1 MSTRG
6 LKPAT
11 IPESCNLASMAA
23 LSSGVMC
30 CSHSVWSMVP
40 FLSASILLRMSSAL
54 RSALTPRA
62 CQKNTCISGNM
73 IQYF

>member
-6 LKPAT
+6 LKPET
-11 IPESCNLASMAA
+11 IPESCNLSVMAA

-30 CSHSVWSMVP
+30 CSHSAWSMVP
-40 FLSASILLRMSSAL
+40 SLLASILLRMSSAL

-62 CQKNTCISGNM
+62 CQKKRLLSGSL
-73 IQYF
+73 YTV